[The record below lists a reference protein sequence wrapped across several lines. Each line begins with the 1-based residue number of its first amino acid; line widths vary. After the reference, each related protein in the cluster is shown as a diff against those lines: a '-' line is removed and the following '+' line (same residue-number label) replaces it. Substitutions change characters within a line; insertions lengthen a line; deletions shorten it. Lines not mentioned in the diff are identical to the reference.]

1 MDAARLSDGS
11 TLFKEYPQMKKV
23 FSLVL
28 AGALIL
34 AAATAFA
41 DAKRLTLATGGTSG
55 VYFPL
60 GGAIG
65 QVLTS
70 KSNGALATVQ
80 GGKSACVLSEVDTK
94 KYSNKSLSIPRI
106 CKARWRH
113 LPR

>member
-1 MDAARLSDGS
+1 
-11 TLFKEYPQMKKV
+11 MKKV

-70 KSNGALATVQ
+70 KSNGALAITAQ
-80 GGKSACVLSEVDTK
+80 TGASGI
-94 KYSNKSLSIPRI
+94 SLVE
-106 CKARWRH
+106 AAMVRH
-113 LPR
+113 RAERRG

>member
-1 MDAARLSDGS
+1 
-11 TLFKEYPQMKKV
+11 MKKV

-70 KSNGALATVQ
+70 KSNGALAITAQ
-80 GGKSACVLSEVDTK
+80 ATGRLGRKYAPSGG
-94 KYSNKSLSIPRI
+94 R
-106 CKARWRH
+106 RRGFRH
-113 LPR
+113 RAERRG